1 MAGVAVARAWRLGRE
16 EGAHCQRGN
25 DRAPSR
31 EGEGDTVCVVE
42 KMRDG
47 KVRVPARE

>member
-16 EGAHCQRGN
+16 EGAHCQRGTN
-25 DRAPSR
+25 ARRRVKARAIL
-31 EGEGDTVCVVE
+31 CVAE

-47 KVRVPARE
+47 KVRVAARE

>member
-1 MAGVAVARAWRLGRE
+1 MARAWRLGRE
-16 EGAHCQRGN
+16 EGAHCQREATIARRRVKA
-25 DRAPSR
+25 RAIL
-31 EGEGDTVCVVE
+31 CVAE